1 MSMGTPTRSP
11 PQNLTMSTYADD
23 HIPDTPESLTDVLER
38 IEARSEAA
46 GHKVTID
53 LPLRPSLAL
62 ADNDND
68 NADGAAGGAEIEADQ
83 GGTHTDES
91 YDVDSA
97 RKLLVQAQRRTDR
110 ILTDQRQRRMLLGGG
125 MTTLDADERQQ
136 LQQAQQSGG
145 IISSAGNWL
154 FGSKIERR
162 RKEGLRVQV
171 EEQRRVLRR
180 AIKRQS
186 SNNSADGDG
195 NHKHH
200 HHHHSHHN
208 RSTAAAGGMFAGGI
222 CSAISAAYS
231 YEQSDDDEASTSS
244 GQCSRCSSATSVSR
258 QEENDDDDDDV
269 VEHPI
274 DTGSGYHVN
283 VHVPTPKAAKAKE
296 SQEAS
301 GNGDGFDFDAAAAA
315 AETNDADQTNN
326 SNDDGYANVDDDDDL
341 AMEVVV
347 EAEDNT
353 TKHILNAAQM
363 KSVALNVL
371 PPSVRYCRWRRLYSL
386 ARDGDSFEAFLRH
399 VAGWKRTL
407 LVLSTSRGD
416 VFGAYADSAWEN
428 QGHSLG
434 ATFYGS
440 AQASLWRI
448 QSKNDNNKGGSN
460 SSPGSRVIVYKWT
473 GANRYIQLC
482 DPQAKLLAL
491 GGGGDDGEFGLCVEN
506 DFQRGSTGSC
516 ETFGNEPLC
525 SQDRFDIVDLEC
537 YGFPAGFA

>member
-1 MSMGTPTRSP
+1 
-11 PQNLTMSTYADD
+11 
-23 HIPDTPESLTDVLER
+23 
-38 IEARSEAA
+38 
-46 GHKVTID
+46 
-53 LPLRPSLAL
+53 
-62 ADNDND
+62 
-68 NADGAAGGAEIEADQ
+68 
-83 GGTHTDES
+83 
-91 YDVDSA
+91 
-97 RKLLVQAQRRTDR
+97 
-110 ILTDQRQRRMLLGGG
+110 
-125 MTTLDADERQQ
+125 
-136 LQQAQQSGG
+136 
-145 IISSAGNWL
+145 
-154 FGSKIERR
+154 
-162 RKEGLRVQV
+162 
-171 EEQRRVLRR
+171 
-180 AIKRQS
+180 
-186 SNNSADGDG
+186 
-195 NHKHH
+195 
-200 HHHHSHHN
+200 
-208 RSTAAAGGMFAGGI
+208 MFAGGI
-222 CSAISAAYS
+222 CSALSAAYS
-231 YEQSDDDEASTSS
+231 YEESDDDNGNDEASASS
-244 GQCSRCSSATSVSR
+244 GRCSKCSSATSASR
-258 QEENDDDDDDV
+258 EGEGVDDDYDV

-283 VHVPTPKAAKAKE
+283 VHVPTPKAAAKAKDE
-296 SQEAS
+296 GQGRS
-301 GNGDGFDFDAAAAA
+301 GDG
-315 AETNDADQTNN
+315 
-326 SNDDGYANVDDDDDL
+326 DDDDDL
-341 AMEVVV
+341 AMEVAV

-353 TKHILNAAQM
+353 TKHILSAAQM
-363 KSVALNVL
+363 RSVALSVL

-448 QSKNDNNKGGSN
+448 ESKNDNTGGSN
-460 SSPGSRVIVYKWT
+460 SSSGSKVIVYKWT
-473 GANRYIQLC
+473 GVNRYIQLC

>member
-1 MSMGTPTRSP
+1 MSSTGTPARP
-11 PQNLTMSTYADD
+11 PQDLTTCSDD
-23 HIPDTPESLTDVLER
+23 HDEHDDYMYNDDVPDTPESSLTAVLER
-38 IEARSEAA
+38 IKARSEAA
-46 GHKVTID
+46 GRTVAID
-53 LPLRPSLAL
+53 LPPGSSSAE
-62 ADNDND
+62 AEPQTP
-68 NADGAAGGAEIEADQ
+68 AAPPAASAGGAP
-83 GGTHTDES
+83 GGS

-97 RKLLVQAQRRTDR
+97 RRLLVQAQRRTDR
-110 ILTDQRQRRMLLGGG
+110 ILTDQQQRRMLTGGTAAG
-125 MTTLDADERQQ
+125 HDAAVSDDIQQ
-136 LQQAQQSGG
+136 LQQARQSSSG
-145 IISSAGNWL
+145 IVASAGNWL

-162 RKEGLRVQV
+162 RKEELRAQV
-171 EEQRRVLRR
+171 EQQRRVLRR
-180 AIKRQS
+180 AIRRNRAAKSGGNQKR
-186 SNNSADGDG
+186 D
-195 NHKHH
+195 HH
-200 HHHHSHHN
+200 PHHTHQQQHRHDSDHGA
-208 RSTAAAGGMFAGGI
+208 TGGIFGRGI
-222 CSAISAAYS
+222 CSALAAAYS
-231 YEQSDDDEASTSS
+231 YEDSDDDINDNDGDNDGAASTTSS
-244 GQCSRCSSATSVSR
+244 QCSKCSSATSASR
-258 QEENDDDDDDV
+258 RGGEDDNDDV

-283 VHVPTPKAAKAKE
+283 VHVPSPNKGDKDDNRDANDDANNVDN
-296 SQEAS
+296 
-301 GNGDGFDFDAAAAA
+301 GNS
-315 AETNDADQTNN
+315 NVDAD
-326 SNDDGYANVDDDDDL
+326 ADDL
-341 AMEVVV
+341 TMEVIV
-347 EAEDNT
+347 EAEPNT
-353 TKHILNAAQM
+353 TKHILTAAQRR
-363 KSVALNVL
+363 SVALHVL

-448 QSKNDNNKGGSN
+448 QSNDGGGDGDSPRNK
-460 SSPGSRVIVYKWT
+460 VIVYKWT

-525 SQDRFDIVDLEC
+525 GQDRFDIVDLEC
-537 YGFPAGFA
+537 YGFPTGFA

>member
-1 MSMGTPTRSP
+1 MSTMGTPTRLSKAP
-11 PQNLTMSTYADD
+11 GTSATGAASDD
-23 HIPDTPESLTDVLER
+23 DYDDIVPDTPESLTDVLER
-38 IEARSEAA
+38 IKARSEAA
-46 GHKVTID
+46 GHPVTID
-53 LPLRPSLAL
+53 LPPRPSSL
-62 ADNDND
+62 ADAGDDDDDDDNSD
-68 NADGAAGGAEIEADQ
+68 RPPTPNASAPYDAG
-83 GGTHTDES
+83 
-91 YDVDSA
+91 SA

-110 ILTDQRQRRMLLGGG
+110 ILQSDQPQTPRRVAATPELRRQ
-125 MTTLDADERQQ
+125 QQ
-136 LQQAQQSGG
+136 LQLQQSPG
-145 IISSAGNWL
+145 IICSAGNWL

-180 AIKRQS
+180 ALRRQS
-186 SNNSADGDG
+186 DG
-195 NHKHH
+195 NSSGNGGGGGSLGGGNDSGENGSQKHH
-200 HHHHSHHN
+200 HHHHHN
-208 RSTAAAGGMFAGGI
+208 HYQGEAATAGGMFAGGI

-231 YEQSDDDEASTSS
+231 YEQSDDDDQASTTSS
-244 GQCSRCSSATSVSR
+244 GRCSICSSATSTS
-258 QEENDDDDDDV
+258 QDDDDKV

-283 VHVPTPKAAKAKE
+283 VHVPTPRAE
-296 SQEAS
+296 DSEGGS
-301 GNGDGFDFDAAAAA
+301 GFDAAAA
-315 AETNDADQTNN
+315 DAPEGHDANA
-326 SNDDGYANVDDDDDL
+326 SVGYDDEDL

-347 EAEDNT
+347 EAEDNNT
-353 TKHILNAAQM
+353 RHILSAPQRKA
-363 KSVALNVL
+363 VALNVL

-407 LVLSTSRGD
+407 LVLATSRGD

-448 QSKNDNNKGGSN
+448 QSSHTSDSGGGGVGDGCSP
-460 SSPGSRVIVYKWT
+460 SSKVIVYKWT

-516 ETFGNEPLC
+516 ETFGNDPLC
-525 SQDRFDIVDLEC
+525 GQDRFDIVDLEF
-537 YGFPAGFA
+537 YGFPSGFA

>member
-11 PQNLTMSTYADD
+11 PQNLTMTMSADD
-23 HIPDTPESLTDVLER
+23 DEQEQQQQQIPDTPESLTDVLER
-38 IEARSEAA
+38 IKARSEAA
-46 GHKVTID
+46 GHRVTID
-53 LPLRPSLAL
+53 LPPRPSVAL
-62 ADNDND
+62 ADED
-68 NADGAAGGAEIEADQ
+68 DGDDGDGDAPDD
-83 GGTHTDES
+83 DEEEES
-91 YDVDSA
+91 TYDVDSA
-97 RKLLVQAQRRTDR
+97 RRLLVQAQRRTDR
-110 ILTDQRQRRMLLGGG
+110 ILTDQQQRRMLMGGG
-125 MTTLDADERQQ
+125 RMATTLDADERQQ
-136 LQQAQQSGG
+136 LQQARQSGG

-180 AIKRQS
+180 ALRRQS
-186 SNNSADGDG
+186 GNPSGDDGDGDG
-195 NHKHH
+195 NHRHHRRHH
-200 HHHHSHHN
+200 HHRHHDNHN
-208 RSTAAAGGMFAGGI
+208 TATGMFAGGI
-222 CSAISAAYS
+222 CSALSAAYS
-231 YEQSDDDEASTSS
+231 YEESDDDNGNDEASASS
-244 GQCSRCSSATSVSR
+244 GRCSKCSSATSASR
-258 QEENDDDDDDV
+258 EGEGVDDDYDV

-283 VHVPTPKAAKAKE
+283 VHVPTPKAAAKAKDE
-296 SQEAS
+296 GQGRS
-301 GNGDGFDFDAAAAA
+301 GDG
-315 AETNDADQTNN
+315 
-326 SNDDGYANVDDDDDL
+326 DDDDDL
-341 AMEVVV
+341 AMEVAV

-353 TKHILNAAQM
+353 TKHILSAAQM
-363 KSVALNVL
+363 RSVALSVL

-448 QSKNDNNKGGSN
+448 ESKNDNEGGS
-460 SSPGSRVIVYKWT
+460 SSSSSGNKVIVYKWT
-473 GANRYIQLC
+473 GVNRYIQLC

>member
-1 MSMGTPTRSP
+1 MSSTDTPARP
-11 PQNLTMSTYADD
+11 PQDLTTSSDHDEHDD
-23 HIPDTPESLTDVLER
+23 VPDTPESSLTAVLER
-38 IEARSEAA
+38 IKARSEAA
-46 GHKVTID
+46 GRTVAID
-53 LPLRPSLAL
+53 LPPGPSSSVEAEQQ
-62 ADNDND
+62 AQ
-68 NADGAAGGAEIEADQ
+68 APAQTQTPAAPAPGSS
-83 GGTHTDES
+83 S

-97 RKLLVQAQRRTDR
+97 RRLLVQAQRRTDR
-110 ILTDQRQRRMLLGGG
+110 ILTDQQQRRMLMGGTAAG
-125 MTTLDADERQQ
+125 HDAVSDELQQ
-136 LQQAQQSGG
+136 LQQARQSSSG
-145 IISSAGNWL
+145 IIASAGNWL

-162 RKEGLRVQV
+162 KKEELRAQV

-180 AIKRQS
+180 AIRRG
-186 SNNSADGDG
+186 SAAKNGG
-195 NHKHH
+195 GKKGGHHPHHAHHQHH
-200 HHHHSHHN
+200 HDNDNHG
-208 RSTAAAGGMFAGGI
+208 AAGGIFGRGI
-222 CSAISAAYS
+222 CSALAAAYS
-231 YEQSDDDEASTSS
+231 YEESDDDINENDGDNDGAASTTSS
-244 GQCSRCSSATSVSR
+244 QCSKCSSATSASR
-258 QEENDDDDDDV
+258 KGGEDDNDDV

-283 VHVPTPKAAKAKE
+283 VHVPSPNK
-296 SQEAS
+296 
-301 GNGDGFDFDAAAAA
+301 GDKDDNRDA
-315 AETNDADQTNN
+315 
-326 SNDDGYANVDDDDDL
+326 NDDANNANNDNDSADDDDL
-341 AMEVVV
+341 ALEVVV
-347 EAEDNT
+347 EAEPNT
-353 TKHILNAAQM
+353 TKHILTAAQRR
-363 KSVALNVL
+363 SVALHVL

-448 QSKNDNNKGGSN
+448 QSNDSGGDGDSPSNK
-460 SSPGSRVIVYKWT
+460 VIVYKWT

-516 ETFGNEPLC
+516 ETFGNDPLC
-525 SQDRFDIVDLEC
+525 GQDRFDIVDLEC
-537 YGFPAGFA
+537 YGFPTGFA

>member
-1 MSMGTPTRSP
+1 MSSTGTPARP
-11 PQNLTMSTYADD
+11 PQDLTTCSDD
-23 HIPDTPESLTDVLER
+23 HDEHDDYMYNDDVPDTPESSLTAVLER
-38 IEARSEAA
+38 IKARSEAA
-46 GHKVTID
+46 GRTVAID
-53 LPLRPSLAL
+53 LPPGSSSAE
-62 ADNDND
+62 AEPQTQ
-68 NADGAAGGAEIEADQ
+68 AQTQAAPPAAAPGS
-83 GGTHTDES
+83 S

-97 RKLLVQAQRRTDR
+97 RRLLVQAQRRTDR
-110 ILTDQRQRRMLLGGG
+110 ILTDQQQRRMLTGGTAG
-125 MTTLDADERQQ
+125 GHDAAVSDDIQQ
-136 LQQAQQSGG
+136 LEQARQSSSG
-145 IISSAGNWL
+145 IVASAGNWL

-162 RKEGLRVQV
+162 RKEELRAQV
-171 EEQRRVLRR
+171 EQQRRVLRR
-180 AIKRQS
+180 AIRRNRAAKSGGNQKR
-186 SNNSADGDG
+186 D
-195 NHKHH
+195 HH
-200 HHHHSHHN
+200 PHHTHQQQHRHDSDHGA
-208 RSTAAAGGMFAGGI
+208 TGGIFGRGII
-222 CSAISAAYS
+222 CSALAAAYS
-231 YEQSDDDEASTSS
+231 YEDSDDDINDNDGDNDGAASTTSS
-244 GQCSRCSSATSVSR
+244 QCSKCSSVTSASR
-258 QEENDDDDDDV
+258 RGGEDDNDDV

-283 VHVPTPKAAKAKE
+283 VHVPSPNKGDKDDNRDANDDVNNVDN
-296 SQEAS
+296 
-301 GNGDGFDFDAAAAA
+301 GNG
-315 AETNDADQTNN
+315 NVDAD
-326 SNDDGYANVDDDDDL
+326 ADDL
-341 AMEVVV
+341 TMEVVV
-347 EAEDNT
+347 EAEPNT
-353 TKHILNAAQM
+353 TKHILTAAQRR
-363 KSVALNVL
+363 SVALHVL

-448 QSKNDNNKGGSN
+448 QSNGSGGDGDSPRNK
-460 SSPGSRVIVYKWT
+460 VIVYKWT

-525 SQDRFDIVDLEC
+525 DQDRFDIVDLEC
-537 YGFPAGFA
+537 YGFPTGFA